1 MRMLTKTMAALGF
14 VGALAVGTPTASN
27 AQGIY
32 FEGPGVG
39 FGIGAPYRYHRYR
52 HYDGPYAYYGGPYRS
67 WGYERPYRSYR
78 YYNRW

>member
-1 MRMLTKTMAALGF
+1 MLTKTIAALGF

-39 FGIGAPYRYHRYR
+39 FSVGAPYRYHRYR

-67 WGYERPYRSYR
+67 WAYERPYYR
-78 YYNRW
+78 RHYYRW